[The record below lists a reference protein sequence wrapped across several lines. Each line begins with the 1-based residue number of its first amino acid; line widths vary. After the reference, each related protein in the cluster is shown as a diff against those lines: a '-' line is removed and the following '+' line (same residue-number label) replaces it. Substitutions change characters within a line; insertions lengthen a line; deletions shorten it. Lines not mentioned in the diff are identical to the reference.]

1 MNNYYNFRG
10 QDMMKQYNP
19 NNYKEEKNSLYEPY
33 QGFIRGN
40 LYKDLYDPY
49 KVNGPYEIKPMNEQA
64 ELLTYIDALCFAC
77 TDLNLYLDVYP
88 DNKDIIKNNELT
100 GENLN
105 SSIEE
110 IVLNR
115 EKCKKMGKNA
125 GKLANTD
132 VESKI
137 YKEIE
142 LLVKN

>member
-88 DNKDIIKNNELT
+88 DNKEIINLYNRYNEEKKNLMKQYEAKFGPLVLDS
-100 GENLN
+100 ESLN
-105 SSIEE
+105 SYPWSWDDRPWPWEG
-110 IVLNR
+110 N
-115 EKCKKMGKNA
+115 
-125 GKLANTD
+125 
-132 VESKI
+132 
-137 YKEIE
+137 
-142 LLVKN
+142 